1 MDSERGRRRN
11 EGSLLFSFCSHPS
24 SCLFPSAL
32 HPFSLRLSLSLFAFY
47 FSAALI
53 LPSPCIWSFL
63 SSLRCFSACF
73 PFSLSTSAFLFASP
87 SSLFHPLLSKIFL
100 CLSLIHFDS
109 LSFPSKHFSNYL
121 SAIFFLDL

>member
-24 SCLFPSAL
+24 SCPFPSAL

-53 LPSPCIWSFL
+53 LPSPCICSFL
-63 SSLRCFSACF
+63 SSLRRFSACLS
-73 PFSLSTSAFLFASP
+73 FSLSTFAFLFPSP
-87 SSLFHPLLSKIFL
+87 SSLFHPLLSKFSL
-100 CLSLIHFDS
+100 YLSFIHFDP
-109 LSFPSKHFSNYL
+109 LSFPSKYFSNYL
-121 SAIFFLDL
+121 PAIFFLDL